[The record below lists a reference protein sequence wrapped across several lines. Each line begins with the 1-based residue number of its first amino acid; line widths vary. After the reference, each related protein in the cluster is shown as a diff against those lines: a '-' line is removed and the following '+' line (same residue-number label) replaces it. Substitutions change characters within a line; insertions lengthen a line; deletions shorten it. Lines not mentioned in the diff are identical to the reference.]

1 MRLTFNEYI
10 EQRNYEAEM
19 LAEKQIMYSGKK
31 YGQIVFLAGGAGSG
45 KGFAISNYMPG
56 SDFKIRDVDE
66 LKIAFQKL
74 DQLGKFTL
82 DDLLAKY
89 GDSMPESDK
98 NFIQTKVIDK
108 GFSLKDLN
116 LKTPEHVFALHA
128 LVRATGAKDKT
139 LNLILDNAVQGRLP
153 NILFDSTFADM
164 SDINAYVPRLV
175 ELGYDSKD
183 IHITWVLTNYEIAI
197 KNNMARARVVPDDI
211 MLKTHTGAAKTILSL
226 VKSGLPSN
234 IDGGFY
240 VILNN
245 PENTVYVVDPKT
257 GEHYVNLSKAG
268 KARKVIAGFTYIT
281 MKKPGKALTTDAD
294 VKSQLFAWVK
304 DNVPA
309 DAINADDMKL

>member
-1 MRLTFNEYI
+1 MRLSFNEYI
-10 EQRNYEAEM
+10 EHRNYEAEM

-45 KGFAISNYMPG
+45 KGFAISNFMPG

-66 LKIAFQKL
+66 LKLAFQKL
-74 DQLGKFTL
+74 DELGKFTL
-82 DDLLAKY
+82 EDLMSKY
-89 GDSMPESDK
+89 GDKMPESDRT
-98 NFIQTKVIDK
+98 FIQTKVIDK
-108 GFSLKDLN
+108 GYSLKDLN
-116 LKTPEHVFALHA
+116 LKTPEHVFALHV

-139 LNLILDNAVQGRLP
+139 LDLILDNAVKGRLP

-164 SDINAYVPRLV
+164 SDINTYVPKLI
-175 ELGYDSKD
+175 EIGYDSKD

-197 KNNMARARVVPDDI
+197 KNNKSRARVVPDDI

-226 VKSGLPSN
+226 VKDGMPKD

-257 GEHYVNLSKAG
+257 GDHYVNLSKGG
-268 KARKVIAGFTYIT
+268 KSRKVISDFTYIT
-281 MKKPGKALTTDAD
+281 MKKPGKAITTDSD
-294 VKSQLFAWVK
+294 VKKQLMTWVA
-304 DNVPA
+304 DNVPT
-309 DAINADDMKL
+309 DVIKDTEIKL

>member
-1 MRLTFNEYI
+1 MRLSFNEYI

-66 LKIAFQKL
+66 LKLAFQKL

-116 LKTPEHVFALHA
+116 LKTPEHVFALHV

-164 SDINAYVPRLV
+164 S
-175 ELGYDSKD
+175 
-183 IHITWVLTNYEIAI
+183 EIG
-197 KNNMARARVVPDDI
+197 RAHV
-211 MLKTHTGAAKTILSL
+211 
-226 VKSGLPSN
+226 
-234 IDGGFY
+234 
-240 VILNN
+240 
-245 PENTVYVVDPKT
+245 
-257 GEHYVNLSKAG
+257 
-268 KARKVIAGFTYIT
+268 
-281 MKKPGKALTTDAD
+281 
-294 VKSQLFAWVK
+294 
-304 DNVPA
+304 
-309 DAINADDMKL
+309 

>member
-10 EQRNYEAEM
+10 EQRNYEAEV

-56 SDFKIRDVDE
+56 SDFKVRDVDE

-89 GDSMPESDK
+89 GDNMPESDK
-98 NFIQTKVIDK
+98 SFIQTKVIDK
-108 GFSLKDLN
+108 GYSLKDLN

-164 SDINAYVPRLV
+164 GDINAYVPRLV

-197 KNNMARARVVPDDI
+197 KNNKARARVVPDDI

-226 VKSGLPSN
+226 VKSGLPNN

-257 GEHYVNLSKAG
+257 GEHYVNLSKSG

-309 DAINADDMKL
+309 DAINDDDMKL

>member
-1 MRLTFNEYI
+1 
-10 EQRNYEAEM
+10 
-19 LAEKQIMYSGKK
+19 
-31 YGQIVFLAGGAGSG
+31 
-45 KGFAISNYMPG
+45 
-56 SDFKIRDVDE
+56 
-66 LKIAFQKL
+66 
-74 DQLGKFTL
+74 
-82 DDLLAKY
+82 
-89 GDSMPESDK
+89 
-98 NFIQTKVIDK
+98 
-108 GFSLKDLN
+108 
-116 LKTPEHVFALHA
+116 
-128 LVRATGAKDKT
+128 
-139 LNLILDNAVQGRLP
+139 
-153 NILFDSTFADM
+153 
-164 SDINAYVPRLV
+164 
-175 ELGYDSKD
+175 
-183 IHITWVLTNYEIAI
+183 
-197 KNNMARARVVPDDI
+197 MARARVVPDDI

>member
-56 SDFKIRDVDE
+56 SDFKVRDVDE
-66 LKIAFQKL
+66 LKLAFQKL
-74 DQLGKFTL
+74 DELGKFTL
-82 DDLLAKY
+82 EDLLAKY

-98 NFIQTKVIDK
+98 TFIQTKVIDK
-108 GFSLKDLN
+108 GYSLKDLN
-116 LKTPEHVFALHA
+116 LKTPEHVFALHV

-153 NILFDSTFADM
+153 NILFDTTLADM
-164 SDINAYVPRLV
+164 GDINTYVPRLV

-197 KNNMARARVVPDDI
+197 KNNRARARVVPDDI

-226 VKSGLPSN
+226 VKSGLPKN

-257 GEHYVNLSKAG
+257 GEHYVNLSKGG

-294 VKSQLFAWVK
+294 VKSQLFGWVK

>member
-10 EQRNYEAEM
+10 EQRNYEAEV

-56 SDFKIRDVDE
+56 SDFKVRDVDE

-89 GDSMPESDK
+89 GDNMPESDK
-98 NFIQTKVIDK
+98 SFIQTKVIDK
-108 GFSLKDLN
+108 GYSLKDLN

-164 SDINAYVPRLV
+164 GDINAYVPRLV
-175 ELGYDSKD
+175 ELGYDAKD

-197 KNNMARARVVPDDI
+197 KNNKARARVVPDDI

-226 VKSGLPSN
+226 VKSGLPNN

-257 GEHYVNLSKAG
+257 GEHYVNLSKGG
-268 KARKVIAGFTYIT
+268 KSRKVIAGFTYIT

-309 DAINADDMKL
+309 DAINDDDMKL

>member
-10 EQRNYEAEM
+10 EHRNYEAEM

-45 KGFAISNYMPG
+45 KGFAISNFMPS

-74 DQLGKFTL
+74 DELGKFTL
-82 DDLLAKY
+82 EDLMSKY
-89 GDSMPESDK
+89 GDKMPESDRT
-98 NFIQTKVIDK
+98 FIQTKVIDK
-108 GFSLKDLN
+108 GYSLKDLN
-116 LKTPEHVFALHA
+116 LKTPEHVFALHV

-139 LNLILDNAVQGRLP
+139 LDLILDNAVEGRLP

-164 SDINAYVPRLV
+164 GDINSYMPKLI
-175 ELGYDSKD
+175 EIGYDSKD
-183 IHITWVLTNYEIAI
+183 IHITWILTNYEIAI
-197 KNNMARARVVPDDI
+197 KNNKSRARVVPDDI

-226 VKSGLPSN
+226 VKEGMPKD

-257 GEHYVNLSKAG
+257 GENYVNLSKSG
-268 KARKVIAGFTYIT
+268 KSRNVVANFTYIT
-281 MKKPGKALTTDAD
+281 MKKPGKPITTDTD
-294 VKSQLFAWVK
+294 VKKQLMTWVT
-304 DNVPA
+304 DNVPK
-309 DAINADDMKL
+309 DAIKGDEIKL

>member
-66 LKIAFQKL
+66 LKLAFQKL
-74 DQLGKFTL
+74 DELGKFTL

-116 LKTPEHVFALHA
+116 LKTPEHVFALHV

-153 NILFDSTFADM
+153 NILFDTTLADM
-164 SDINAYVPRLV
+164 GDINAYVPRLV

-197 KNNMARARVVPDDI
+197 KNNKSRARVVPDDI

-294 VKSQLFAWVK
+294 VKSQLFGWVK

-309 DAINADDMKL
+309 DAINDDDMKL